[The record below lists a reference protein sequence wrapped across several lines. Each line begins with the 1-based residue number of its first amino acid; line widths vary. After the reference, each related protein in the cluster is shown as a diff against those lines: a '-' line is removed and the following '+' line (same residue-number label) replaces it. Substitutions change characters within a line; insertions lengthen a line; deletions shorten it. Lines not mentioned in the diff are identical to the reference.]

1 MNNRLEEYCKLVQST
16 IKDITHIGT
25 EISPCSLFIDIRIV
39 FGSQHKVISIPISDI
54 EENMYNGKGFIGLI
68 AGPLEDLLT
77 PR

>member
-1 MNNRLEEYCKLVQST
+1 MNNRLEEYRQLIQST

-54 EENMYNGKGFIGLI
+54 EENIHDGKGFIDLI
-68 AGPLEDLLT
+68 AGPLEGMLA
-77 PR
+77 